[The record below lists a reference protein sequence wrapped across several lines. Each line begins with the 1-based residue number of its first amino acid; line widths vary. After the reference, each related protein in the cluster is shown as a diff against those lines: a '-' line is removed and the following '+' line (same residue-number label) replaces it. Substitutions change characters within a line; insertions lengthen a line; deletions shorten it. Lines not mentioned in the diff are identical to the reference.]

1 MTKLFLDLETS
12 GTNPEK
18 HSILSIGIVVLQNE
32 DENPSTFYE
41 EIKYDELIIAPDAI
55 AINEFDFKN
64 QDGRIS
70 LEKADNM
77 AFDFVKKNYS
87 KKNTAMAIGLNI
99 GEFDLL
105 FINKYM
111 PRLAS
116 LLDRRSVNLNSLIYL
131 LADINSIDF
140 ITLKQDLSE
149 KAVIQVDKLAM
160 GSKKH
165 NALYDAFYHMALYI
179 LIKDSFN
186 PTKGNIYNEQ

>member
-18 HSILSIGIVVLQNE
+18 HSILSIGIVALQNE
-32 DENPSTFYE
+32 DEPPSTFYE
-41 EIKYDELIIAPDAI
+41 EIKYEELIIAPDAI

-64 QDGRIS
+64 QDGRIT
-70 LEKADNM
+70 LEKADNK
-77 AFDFVKKNYS
+77 AFDFVKKYYS
-87 KKNTAMAIGLNI
+87 KHKKAMAIGLNI

-105 FINKYM
+105 FINRYM
-111 PRLAS
+111 PKLAS
-116 LLDRRSVNLNSLIYL
+116 LLDRRSVNINSLIYL
-131 LADINSIDF
+131 LADINSTDF

-165 NALYDAFYHMALYI
+165 NALYDAFYHMSLYI
-179 LIKDSFN
+179 LIKDAFN
-186 PTKGNIYNEQ
+186 LTKGKNYNEQ

>member
-1 MTKLFLDLETS
+1 MTKLFLDIETS

-18 HSILSIGIVVLQNE
+18 HSVLSIGIVILQNE
-32 DENPSTFYE
+32 DNTPSSFYE
-41 EIKYDELIIAPDAI
+41 EINYDELIIAPDSI

-64 QDGRIS
+64 QDGRIP
-70 LEKADNM
+70 LEKADSK
-77 AFDFVKKNYS
+77 AFDFVKKHYS
-87 KKNTAMAIGLNI
+87 KRNTAMAIGLNI

-179 LIKDSFN
+179 LIKAAFN
-186 PTKGNIYNEQ
+186 LTKGKVHNEQ

>member
-32 DENPSTFYE
+32 DENPLTFYE

-64 QDGRIS
+64 QDGRIP
-70 LEKADNM
+70 LEKADNK
-77 AFDFVKKNYS
+77 AFDFVKKYYS

-111 PRLAS
+111 PKLAS

-140 ITLKQDLSE
+140 ITLKQELSE

-179 LIKDSFN
+179 LIKDAFN
-186 PTKGNIYNEQ
+186 LTKGNIHNEQ